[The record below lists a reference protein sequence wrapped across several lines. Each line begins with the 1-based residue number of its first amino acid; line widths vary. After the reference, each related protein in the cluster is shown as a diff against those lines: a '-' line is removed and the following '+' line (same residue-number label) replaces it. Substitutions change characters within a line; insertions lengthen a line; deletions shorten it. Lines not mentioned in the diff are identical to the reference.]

1 MKWHDSCS
9 CHKKPS
15 SQNIF
20 SELFVPIV
28 EINSPYGYN
37 IKKLPIPQR
46 RDFMIEQLIAEATE
60 CDFKVA
66 LEIKKPKSW
75 LKSVSAFSNG
85 IGGTLFFGV
94 SDDREP
100 IGLPDVQK
108 DAEAISRLIKERITP
123 LPQFILKPLQ
133 EDGKNLLALEVSPGR
148 STPYYYKADGVM
160 EAYIRVGNESV
171 IAPDY
176 IVNELILKGTNQSFD
191 TLTTEAVKKDYSFT
205 LLEATYL
212 ERTGLRFEPSD
223 YVSFGLA
230 DKNGFLTNAG
240 KLMTDQHTVYNS
252 RMFCTRWNGLE
263 KGSIFDDALDDK
275 EYEGNLIYLLKSGSE
290 FIRNNSKVRFVK
302 EAQYRVD
309 KPDYAERAVTEAL
322 VNALIH
328 RDYIVLGSEVHIDMF
343 DDRVEI
349 TSPGGMFGGG
359 SIQEYDIYSI
369 RSMRRNPVI
378 ADLFHRMKYMER
390 RGSGLRKIVS
400 ETEKLPGYTEAYKP
414 EFSSTATDFRVI
426 LKNVNYHHGPSI
438 IETTHDKTY
447 DATHD
452 ATHDKILA
460 FCIEPHSK
468 LEIAEHC
475 GYKNTKNFTQKYLRP
490 LLNNGTLKMTLPD
503 KPKSKHQKYIT
514 VRSE

>member
-1 MKWHDSCS
+1 
-9 CHKKPS
+9 
-15 SQNIF
+15 
-20 SELFVPIV
+20 
-28 EINSPYGYN
+28 
-37 IKKLPIPQR
+37 
-46 RDFMIEQLIAEATE
+46 MIEQLIAEATE

-66 LEIKKPKSW
+66 LETKKPKSW
-75 LKSVSAFSNG
+75 LKSVSSFSNG
-85 IGGTLFFGV
+85 IGGTLFFGI
-94 SDDREP
+94 SDDRKP
-100 IGLPDVQK
+100 ISLSDVQK

-148 STPYYYKADGVM
+148 GTPYYYKADGVM

-191 TLTTEAVKKDYSFT
+191 TLTTDAVKKDYSFT

-223 YVSFGLA
+223 YVSFGLT
-230 DKNGFLTNAG
+230 DKNGLLTNAG
-240 KLMTDQHTVYNS
+240 KLMTDQHTFYNS

-275 EYEGNLIYLLKSGSE
+275 
-290 FIRNNSKVRFVK
+290 
-302 EAQYRVD
+302 
-309 KPDYAERAVTEAL
+309 
-322 VNALIH
+322 
-328 RDYIVLGSEVHIDMF
+328 
-343 DDRVEI
+343 
-349 TSPGGMFGGG
+349 
-359 SIQEYDIYSI
+359 EYDIYSI

-426 LKNVNYHHGPSI
+426 LKNVNYNLEGDTHQVTHQV
-438 IETTHDKTY
+438 IELSTMSKQ
-447 DATHD
+447 
-452 ATHDKILA
+452 ILA
-460 FCIEPHSK
+460 FCTTPKSK
-468 LEIAEHC
+468 KELAVFC
-475 GYKNTKNFTQKYLRP
+475 GFKDLRNFTLKHINP
-490 LLNNGTLKMTLPD
+490 LLESGQLEMTIPD
-503 KPKSKHQKYIT
+503 KPKSRNQKYIT

>member
-1 MKWHDSCS
+1 
-9 CHKKPS
+9 
-15 SQNIF
+15 
-20 SELFVPIV
+20 
-28 EINSPYGYN
+28 
-37 IKKLPIPQR
+37 
-46 RDFMIEQLIAEATE
+46 MIEQLIAEATE

-66 LEIKKPKSW
+66 LETKKPKSW

-100 IGLPDVQK
+100 IGLSDVQK

-223 YVSFGLA
+223 YVSFGLT
-230 DKNGFLTNAG
+230 DKNGLLTNAG

-275 EYEGNLIYLLKSGSE
+275 EYEGNLIYLLNSGSE

-302 EAQYRVD
+302 KAQYRVD

-328 RDYIVLGSEVHIDMF
+328 RDYIVLGSEIHIDMF

-390 RGSGLRKIVS
+390 RGSGLRKIGS
-400 ETEKLPGYTEAYKP
+400 ETEKLPGYSETYKP
-414 EFSSTATDFRVI
+414 KFFSPATDFRAI
-426 LKNVNYHHGPSI
+426 LKNVNYNLEGVIHQVTHQDAPYFRATILHECSTKVRTISSKSTIYPILNGKFQTLHLAQQPDRSQRQPHRANQKCHDQQNHSI
-438 IETTHDKTY
+438 LWGIGNK
-447 DATHD
+447 
-452 ATHDKILA
+452 
-460 FCIEPHSK
+460 HSHAK
-468 LEIAEHC
+468 QSNYSAEQ
-475 GYKNTKNFTQKYLRP
+475 TK
-490 LLNNGTLKMTLPD
+490 
-503 KPKSKHQKYIT
+503 H
-514 VRSE
+514 